1 MERVYCGM
9 VGELPVGR
17 PLERPLTQ
25 RRPRVLPAARR
36 GPVPVSLWSSMDL
49 LTGNHPTQPLSP
61 QEDRAAAAQP
71 AVVDMEL
78 CSVPSPALHVEV
90 GGSGTSTPNRTP
102 TSRKRNASDH
112 NDMGAKRRLI
122 TSSSSSSRPLRD
134 IEISNA
140 LNYGSDEDSEE
151 DGEEEIG
158 LQSTIVP
165 RVVPM
170 QENADF
176 TFGVKN
182 ANKGI
187 ILCDNDKV
195 ITGNTDVVGRSQEMD
210 VSLDILKIR
219 VKIAYQF

>member
-1 MERVYCGM
+1 
-9 VGELPVGR
+9 
-17 PLERPLTQ
+17 
-25 RRPRVLPAARR
+25 
-36 GPVPVSLWSSMDL
+36 
-49 LTGNHPTQPLSP
+49 
-61 QEDRAAAAQP
+61 
-71 AVVDMEL
+71 MEL

-165 RVVPM
+165 RVDSFQREFSINVW
-170 QENADF
+170 A
-176 TFGVKN
+176 GVIGNKLVDSHILPDN
-182 ANKGI
+182 FNGLKLSGVYDKRLANVAI
-187 ILCDNDKV
+187 
-195 ITGNTDVVGRSQEMD
+195 
-210 VSLDILKIR
+210 
-219 VKIAYQF
+219 